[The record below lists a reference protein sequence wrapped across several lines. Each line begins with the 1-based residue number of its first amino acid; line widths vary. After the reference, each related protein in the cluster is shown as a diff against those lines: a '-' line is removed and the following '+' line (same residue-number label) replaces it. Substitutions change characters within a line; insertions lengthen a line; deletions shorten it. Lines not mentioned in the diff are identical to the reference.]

1 MPHQRPRHLHALLL
15 KTLKYSPITGV
26 FGHRQVGKT
35 TLLQELSNQ
44 YQTLDLAE
52 NLALSE
58 SDPGRFLALHQGSP
72 FAIDECQ
79 YSPALFPAMKD
90 WVRRFPKPGQLLL
103 SGSVRFSSR
112 KVIRE
117 SLTGRLVA
125 WELLPMDLSELHA
138 KPLPDRVPLLLRRKD
153 LEIPLSSS
161 PYVTP
166 SALESYGRVGGL
178 PGIALLR
185 EASIREQ
192 KFETQINTIL
202 ERDLKLLLQ
211 TSLNY
216 RTVRTLLSTLA
227 LRIGTPL
234 DWASLSRDT
243 RISVPTVKKLLDAF
257 ESMYLIRVI
266 PTSGSRR
273 KPVVFFED
281 AGEARFLAEH
291 FQSPRIPLLNT
302 LFSNLHTQI
311 AYRPELAIKM
321 YQYRTRGGVTIPLCF
336 RGGDSHLGVLPL
348 LDDSPNQSE
357 IASARSFVRSHDQAK
372 VLLVHTG
379 SRDWVVEKRIRVVS
393 ASQLL

>member
-1 MPHQRPRHLHALLL
+1 MKH
-15 KTLKYSPITGV
+15 SPITGV

-35 TLLQELSNQ
+35 TLIQDLCSQ

-58 SDPGRFLALHQGSP
+58 SDPSRFLALHQGGP
-72 FAIDECQ
+72 LAIDECQ

-90 WVRRFPKPGQLLL
+90 WVRRYPKPGQLLL

-125 WELLPMDLSELHA
+125 WELLPMDLSELHG
-138 KPLPDRVPLLLRRKD
+138 KPLPDRIPYLLRRKD
-153 LEIPLSSS
+153 LEVPLSSS
-161 PYVTP
+161 AYATP
-166 SALESYGRVGGL
+166 AAIENYGRVGGL
-178 PGIALLR
+178 PGVAFLR

-192 KFETQINTIL
+192 KYETQINTIL
-202 ERDLKLLLQ
+202 ERDLKLLVQ

-216 RTVRTLLSTLA
+216 RTLRTLLSALA
-227 LRIGTPL
+227 QRIGSPL
-234 DWASLSRDT
+234 DWASLSRET

-257 ESMYLIRVI
+257 ESMYLIRVF

-302 LFSNLHTQI
+302 LFSNFHTQV

-336 RGGDSHLGVLPL
+336 RSGNSHLGVLPL
-348 LDDSPNQSE
+348 QDDSPNQSE

-379 SRDWVVEKRIRVVS
+379 SRDWSLDKKIRVVS